1 VSRAPLSLHP
11 SEVHVTTVRSTLL
24 RLAACAVFPLAI
36 GCGGDE
42 AQSTEDHTPVTYTIF
57 VDGVGTAPPL
67 TLTGG
72 QTVRVRL
79 KFFNAADE
87 DLDDVE
93 SEHFGGLTFDP
104 ASLASVARVSGHNY
118 QFDVTG
124 GTPGTGTVQVSY
136 GHDEQADEH
145 TFQPVVATV
154 IAAP

>member
-1 VSRAPLSLHP
+1 
-11 SEVHVTTVRSTLL
+11 VTTVRSTLH
-24 RLAACAVFPLAI
+24 RLATCAALPLAVA
-36 GCGGDE
+36 CGSDE

-57 VDGVGTAPPL
+57 VDGVEIAPPL
-67 TLTGG
+67 TLTGS

-104 ASLASVARVSGHNY
+104 ASLVSVARVSNHNY

-136 GHDEQADEH
+136 GHDEEADEH
-145 TFQPVVATV
+145 TFQLIAATV
-154 IAAP
+154 TAAP

>member
-1 VSRAPLSLHP
+1 
-11 SEVHVTTVRSTLL
+11 VTTVRSTLL
-24 RLAACAVFPLAI
+24 RLAACAALPLAVA
-36 GCGGDE
+36 CGSDE

-57 VDGVGTAPPL
+57 VDGVETAPPL

-104 ASLASVARVSGHNY
+104 ASLVGVARVSDHNY

-124 GTPGTGTVQVSY
+124 GTPGTGTVQVSF
-136 GHDEQADEH
+136 GHDEEADEH
-145 TFQPVVATV
+145 TFDPVAATV
-154 IAAP
+154 MAAP